1 MSSYGGDSRAAL
13 VNALFVLGML
23 LFFFYMFIGTIMVN
37 QYSFT
42 KNVATLILSV
52 VAMLLIMFVIL
63 LFATLFSQFVND
75 ILEILTEIN
84 LLW

>member
-1 MSSYGGDSRAAL
+1 
-13 VNALFVLGML
+13 
-23 LFFFYMFIGTIMVN
+23 MVN

-42 KNVATLILSV
+42 KNVATLLLSV

-75 ILEILTEIN
+75 ILEIITEIN